1 MELEASL
8 AANRDNW
15 NERVAAHAAS
25 GDYAVDSF
33 ASDPD
38 RISPVVA
45 FDRPRMGEVTGL
57 RLVHLQCHIGTDTL
71 SWARLGATVTGV
83 DFSGPA
89 LEVARD
95 LAGHMGHDDARFIE
109 ATVSDAPRALAGERY
124 DVVYT
129 GVGALCWLPSI
140 DRWAQVVADLLAP
153 GGRLFLREGHPML
166 WALDHDRTDDALVVA
181 TPYFERE
188 QPVRFDEG
196 GTYVDVGPD
205 VTFQHTVTYE
215 WNHGIGE
222 VVGALLERGLVLEH
236 LEEHRSVPW
245 RPWEVFEPSEE
256 HAGEWVLPTAQRDLV
271 PLTYTLVA
279 RRPADGSARG

>member
-1 MELEASL
+1 MDLELPL
-8 AANRDNW
+8 AANLANW
-15 NERVAAHAAS
+15 NERVAIHAAS
-25 GDYAVDSF
+25 GDYAVD
-33 ASDPD
+33 AYALDPE

-45 FDRPRMGEVTGL
+45 FDRPRMGDVAGL
-57 RLVHLQCHIGTDTL
+57 RLLHLQCHIGTDTM

-95 LAGHMGHDDARFIE
+95 LAGKTGHDDARFVE
-109 ATVSDAPRALAGERY
+109 ATVDDVPRALAGERF

-140 DRWAQVVADLLAP
+140 DRWARVVADLLAP

-166 WALDHDRTDDALVVA
+166 WALDHDRTDDALVVL

-188 QPVRFDEG
+188 QPVRFDEE

-205 VTFQHTVTYE
+205 VSFEHTVTYE
-215 WNHGIGE
+215 WNHGVGE
-222 VVGALLERGLVLEH
+222 VVGALLDRGLVLEH

-245 RPWEVFEPSEE
+245 RPWESFEPSEE
-256 HAGEWVLPTAQRDLV
+256 HPGEWVLPAEQRDLV

-279 RRPADGSARG
+279 RRPDDGPARG

>member
-25 GDYAVDSF
+25 GDYAVDRY

-45 FDRPRMGEVTGL
+45 FDRPRMGDVTGL

-83 DFSGPA
+83 DFSEPA

-95 LAGHMGHDDARFIE
+95 LATRMGHDDARFVG
-109 ATVSDAPRALAGERY
+109 ATVEDAPRALAGERF

-205 VTFQHTVTYE
+205 VSFDHTVTYE

-222 VVGALLERGLVLEH
+222 VVGALLDRGLVLEH
-236 LEEHRSVPW
+236 LAEHRSVPW
-245 RPWEVFEPSEE
+245 RPWEAFVPSEE
-256 HAGEWVLPTAQRDLV
+256 HAGEWVLPAAQRDLV

>member
-1 MELEASL
+1 MEREAL
-8 AANRDNW
+8 AANLANW
-15 NERVAAHAAS
+15 NERVAIHAAS
-25 GDYAVDSF
+25 GDYAVDRYV
-33 ASDPD
+33 SDPE

-45 FDRPRMGEVTGL
+45 FDRPRMGDVTGL

-83 DFSGPA
+83 DFSAPA
-89 LEVARD
+89 LAVARD
-95 LAGHMGHDDARFIE
+95 LAGRMGHDDARFVE
-109 ATVSDAPRALAGERY
+109 ATVEDVPRVLAGERF
-124 DVVYT
+124 DVVHT

-166 WALDHDRTDDALVVA
+166 WALDHDRTDDALVVL

-188 QPVRFDEG
+188 QPVRFDEE

-205 VTFQHTVTYE
+205 VSFEHTVTYE

-222 VVGALLERGLVLEH
+222 VVGALLDRGLVLEH

-245 RPWEVFEPSEE
+245 RPWELFEPSED
-256 HAGEWVLPTAQRDLV
+256 HPGEWVLPGEQRDLV
-271 PLTYTLVA
+271 PLTYTLIA
-279 RRPADGSARG
+279 RRPDDGPPRG